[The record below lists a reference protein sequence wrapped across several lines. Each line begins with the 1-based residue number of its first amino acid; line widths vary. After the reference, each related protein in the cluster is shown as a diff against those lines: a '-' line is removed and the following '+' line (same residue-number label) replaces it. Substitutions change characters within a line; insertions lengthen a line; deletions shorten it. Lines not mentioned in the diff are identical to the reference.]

1 MPTRNFSYANVDSWG
16 RPAFEVLDDYT
27 MSVLLAGATP
37 ALADPMAVLLADS
50 QTLAIYTVVG
60 LNSSGNLVPAT
71 WGTNGSD
78 GVKAIG
84 VLARAAT
91 SGTSNTTVKG
101 NVWYQGCFNIDDK
114 SPLVWDSSFDTED
127 KKRTAFIGSPA
138 PCQIVARRRLGAGA

>member
-1 MPTRNFSYANVDSWG
+1 MPTRNPSYDNVDGWG

-37 ALADPMAVLLADS
+37 ALSDPLSVLLADS
-50 QTLAIYTVVG
+50 QILAIYSVVG
-60 LNSSGNLVPAT
+60 LDSSGKLTLAT

-84 VLARAAT
+84 VLARAAI

-114 SPLVWDSSFDTED
+114 SPLVWHSSFDTEE
-127 KKRTAFIGSPA
+127 KKRAAFIGSPS
-138 PCQIVARRRLGAGA
+138 PCQIVTRRRLGAGA